1 MSQGP
6 FNESVKVVD
15 LLQRPFAALPMS
27 SDLPRLTNI
36 RVVDEHGRS
45 DFEQPQSSAPTLV
58 KLRYTFMALTALL
71 LDKKAV
77 DMVRETFDLHFTEG
91 MDVSKLSMESF
102 LVKIGGDRSPVVQ
115 VLKAVNQSAISP
127 AIIHLKLK
135 LGIQNMTKDVRD
147 SWFYEIIVSAST
159 GQVVVASHKRD
170 QSITNEFQYEWVMA
184 VHFDKLPNQEEKPEI
199 ESKSAESTPAANAS
213 GESSNLVESASSS
226 ETSTT
231 RSKSIDA
238 APSGEDVVTPR
249 SETSS
254 QAPGSPSQAAQSDT
268 EPNKASKK
276 GPKHAAAGVSKSVD
290 SRPASALASSGLR
303 QSAASSASHDDH
315 SENDSR
321 SESEASYESNEV
333 DGRRSS
339 ESKDKTATA
348 ESGTHI
354 AWRSHFTTGILQQSL
369 TIDILLIWILIRRQT
384 LPSRPLTLPTEFL
397 PRHSLKA
404 LQT

>member
-45 DFEQPQSSAPTLV
+45 DYEQPQSSAPTLV
-58 KLRYTFMALTALL
+58 KLRYTFVALTALL

-135 LGIQNMTKDVRD
+135 LGLQNMTKDVRD

-184 VHFDKLPNQEEKPEI
+184 VHFDKLPNQEEKTEI
-199 ESKSAESTPAANAS
+199 ESKSVDAQSTPAPAANAP

-226 ETSTT
+226 ESSTT

-238 APSGEDVVTPR
+238 APSGEDVATPR

-254 QAPGSPSQAAQSDT
+254 PAPGSPSQAAQSDS
-268 EPNKASKK
+268 EPNKSSKQ
-276 GPKHAAAGVSKSVD
+276 GHKHATAGMSKSFD
-290 SRPASALASSGLR
+290 SRPVSALANSGLR
-303 QSAASSASHDDH
+303 QSATSSASHDDH

-321 SESEASYESNEV
+321 SESEASYESTENQ

-348 ESGTHI
+348 ESGTHGS
-354 AWRSHFTTGILQQSL
+354 RTTPFLNPNRIQASL
-369 TIDILLIWILIRRQT
+369 D
-384 LPSRPLTLPTEFL
+384 
-397 PRHSLKA
+397 
-404 LQT
+404 